1 MILLEASALHWWQ
14 IVWFHLNAWDQYLLL
29 EINTEWTS
37 PFFDRIFP
45 WWREATTW
53 IPLYFF
59 LVFLIFW
66 NFGIKAWPWVI
77 GLILTVAVTDQVSSG
92 FLKNYFNRPR
102 PCNDPVIGEYVRLL
116 LNRCP
121 SSGSFTSSHATNHFG
136 LACYL
141 FFTMKDYFKRWG
153 YLLFFWAASICYGQ
167 LYVGVHYPLD
177 ILGGA
182 IVGSVI
188 GISMA
193 SLFNRRIGLPDL
205 IIATV
210 NSEKEHTTST
220 FSEN

>member
-14 IVWFHLNAWDQYLLL
+14 IVWLHLNAWDQYLLL

-37 PFFDRIFP
+37 PFFDSIFP

-77 GLILTVAVTDQVSSG
+77 GMILTVAVTDQVSSG

-177 ILGGA
+177 IIGGA

-205 IIATV
+205 LIKSL
-210 NSEKEHTTST
+210 NNEEQPDTSS